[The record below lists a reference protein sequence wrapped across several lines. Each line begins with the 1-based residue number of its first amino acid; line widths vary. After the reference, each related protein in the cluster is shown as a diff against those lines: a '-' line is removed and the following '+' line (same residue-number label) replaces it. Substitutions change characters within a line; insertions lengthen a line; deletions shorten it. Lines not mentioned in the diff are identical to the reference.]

1 MFRMHRGGLLLF
13 AAVAAVASL
22 AGCTRGPEARRYQL
36 QGQVLAVRVESSE
49 ILVRHEDIVGFM
61 PAMTMPY
68 RVKEAG
74 LLKDRVPGD
83 LITDLQRAG
92 AIGDPLYELNFKS
105 LAWDATFTYRLAFD
119 ASAALLAAPARWLV
133 LDSVKMGA
141 WVWLNGRFLGAVA
154 DQFLRYEFD
163 VSAVLEPTDNE
174 LLVTFP
180 PSNHALNDE
189 ARWIACSGAWD
200 WAP

>member
-1 MFRMHRGGLLLF
+1 MRRACVAL
-13 AAVAAVASL
+13 AALGA
-22 AGCTRGPEARRYQL
+22 
-36 QGQVLAVRVESSE
+36 
-49 ILVRHEDIVGFM
+49 LVCG
-61 PAMTMPY
+61 
-68 RVKEAG
+68 AG
-74 LLKDRVPGD
+74 LLDEPLLGDAVQLLDGGLWTATNNITSIPATVPGD
-83 LITDLQRAG
+83 LVTDMQRAG
-92 AIGDPLYELNFKS
+92 VIGDPLYERNFKGLSWEAEWSDAISFPTSGALAPAPS
-105 LAWDATFTYRLAFD
+105 L
-119 ASAALLAAPARWLV
+119 ARWLV

-163 VSAVLEPTDNE
+163 VSAMLQPTDNE

-180 PSNHALNDE
+180 PSNHPLNDE

>member
-1 MFRMHRGGLLLF
+1 MPPPPPSSPRGLAVLCALLPLLL
-13 AAVAAVASL
+13 SP
-22 AGCTRGPEARRYQL
+22 RGAR
-36 QGQVLAVRVESSE
+36 A
-49 ILVRHEDIVGFM
+49 
-61 PAMTMPY
+61 
-68 RVKEAG
+68 AG
-74 LLKDRVPGD
+74 LLDAPIAADALQLLDGAAGWTFTDNATARAASVPGD

>member
-1 MFRMHRGGLLLF
+1 M
-13 AAVAAVASL
+13 
-22 AGCTRGPEARRYQL
+22 
-36 QGQVLAVRVESSE
+36 
-49 ILVRHEDIVGFM
+49 
-61 PAMTMPY
+61 
-68 RVKEAG
+68 
-74 LLKDRVPGD
+74 PGD
-83 LITDLQRAG
+83 VLSDLAAAG
-92 AIGDPLYELNFKS
+92 VIGDPLAGENFRGA
-105 LAWDATFTYRLAFD
+105 AWDATWTYSVTFD
-119 ASAALLAAPARWLV
+119 LDDAMALAALGPGALVALV

-163 VSAVLEPTDNE
+163 VSAMLQPTDNE

-180 PSNHALNDE
+180 PSNHPLNDE